1 MRKLFDMKT
10 LFVFFTCFM
19 MALMS
24 VHADNDHSTFR
35 NPILSGFHP
44 DPSICRVGDDY
55 YMVNSSFEWFPGIPI
70 YKSKDLVNWKLIGY
84 GITRP
89 EQMQFADGLKDSRG
103 IYAVTIRYHEG
114 LFYLITTCVQC
125 EGNFYITAKDPAGP
139 WSDPVWLHSYGIDPS
154 LFWDEDG
161 KCYYVGHG
169 NLSGKND
176 WPDKVGVWLQEL
188 DVKQGKLVGE
198 RVQLTHGHASN
209 ARWTEGP
216 HLYKIDGKYMLLVA
230 EGGTGYFHSV
240 SVFHSD
246 NIWGP
251 YIPDHAN
258 PVLTHRHLGKDFKIN
273 SVGHADLVQT
283 QKGDWWAVSLGKRK
297 FDGGTYLGRETFLMP
312 VEFQVLE
319 DMEWK
324 TPVFNPGKGMI
335 QEVCKR
341 PDLPWTPFEKPSVR
355 DDFNTETL
363 SLEWNFLRTPMEK
376 WYEIKEGCLEMKL
389 RPQMADS
396 LVNPSLIARRI
407 EHVAFTASTKVNF
420 STKKE
425 NEQAG
430 MIVYRSSKGF
440 VLFMKEKNE
449 VALYEVTMNGKK
461 EVARMPYHKPEA
473 VMIVTSDGCNLH
485 FFYGEDEKTL
495 ADIGAVVPLYV
506 ISDEQNN
513 GFNGPY
519 VGMYATSNG
528 KDSKKSAKFAWFD
541 YSYEEKSY

>member
-1 MRKLFDMKT
+1 MRKIFM
-10 LFVFFTCFM
+10 LFVCLLMANLFTF
-19 MALMS
+19 
-24 VHADNDHSTFR
+24 ADNSTFR

-84 GITRP
+84 GVTRP
-89 EQMQFADGLKDSRG
+89 EQMQFADGLQDSRG

-125 EGNFYITAKDPAGP
+125 DGNFYITAKDPAGP
-139 WSDPVWLHSYGIDPS
+139 WSDPVWLRSQGIDPS

-169 NLSGKND
+169 NMSRKSD
-176 WPDKVGVWLQEL
+176 WPEKNGAWLQEL
-188 DVKQGKLVGE
+188 DTKKGKLVGK

-216 HLYKIDGKYMLLVA
+216 HIYKIDGKYMLLVA
-230 EGGTGYFHSV
+230 EGGTGYHHSV
-240 SVFHSD
+240 TVFHSD
-246 NIWGP
+246 SIWGP

-258 PVLTHRHLGKDFKIN
+258 PVLTHRHLGKDSKIN

-297 FDGGTYLGRETFLMP
+297 FDGGTYLARETFLTP
-312 VEFQVLE
+312 VEFQKLE
-319 DMEWK
+319 GMKYK
-324 TPVFNPGKGMI
+324 TPIFNPGKGMI
-335 QEVCKR
+335 QEVCER
-341 PDLPWTPFEKPSVR
+341 PDLPWTPVEKQAVR
-355 DDFNTETL
+355 DDFNNDTL
-363 SLEWNFLRTPMEK
+363 TLEWNFLRTPMEK
-376 WYEIKEGCLEMKL
+376 WYDIKDGSMQIKL
-389 RPQMADS
+389 RPQVADS

-407 EHVAFTASTKVNF
+407 EHIDFTASTKVKF
-420 STKKE
+420 STRKT

-430 MIVYRSSKGF
+430 IIVYRSSKGF
-440 VLFMKEKNE
+440 ALFVKEKKD
-449 VALYEVTMNGKK
+449 VALYEVTKKGRK
-461 EVARMPYHKPEA
+461 EVARMPYTKQEA
-473 VMIVTSDGCNLH
+473 VMTVTSDGMNLH
-485 FFYGEDEKTL
+485 FFYGENEKTL
-495 ADIGAVVPLYV
+495 ADIGAVIPLHV

-528 KDSKKSAKFAWFD
+528 KSSKNSAKFDWFD
-541 YSYEEKSY
+541 YSYEDRYNK